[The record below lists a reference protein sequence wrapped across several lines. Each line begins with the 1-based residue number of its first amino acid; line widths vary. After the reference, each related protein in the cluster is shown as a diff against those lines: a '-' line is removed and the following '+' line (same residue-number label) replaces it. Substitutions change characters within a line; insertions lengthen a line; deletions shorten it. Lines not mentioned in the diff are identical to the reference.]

1 MPQGLLKAED
11 YEVGRLHV
19 LTLMKTMG
27 IEALYPTG
35 SAAKCIAGRATTPDQ
50 EYLDIIA
57 FILHFNGYPAGENE
71 LRPDPAHLEQIT
83 LTLAP

>member
-11 YEVGRLHV
+11 YEVGRLYV
-19 LTLMKTMG
+19 STLMKTMG

-50 EYLDIIA
+50 EYLDILPSI
-57 FILHFNGYPAGENE
+57 P
-71 LRPDPAHLEQIT
+71 
-83 LTLAP
+83 LAA